1 MSNLDVSTQSLLS
14 SREQFVQELQVL
26 KAGLSS
32 DELVA
37 LGKQAIEDLFS

>member
-1 MSNLDVSTQSLLS
+1 MSNDVSTQSLLS

-37 LGKQAIEDLFS
+37 LGEQAIDELFS